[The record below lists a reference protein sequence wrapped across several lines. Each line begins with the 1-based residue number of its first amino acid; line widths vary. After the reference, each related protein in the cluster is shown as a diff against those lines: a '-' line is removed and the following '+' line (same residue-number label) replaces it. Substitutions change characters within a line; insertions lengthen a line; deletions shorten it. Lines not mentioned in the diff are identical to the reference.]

1 MTGPHPICDGL
12 LEYVTGEIGDEER
25 EAFERHL
32 PDCEDCRREIE
43 TLTAAWEA
51 LPFDMERIKPPRDLK
66 RQVFAA
72 LDVLEGKPAPGMRR
86 FAGARRAWMASAAVL
101 AAAFVLVAG
110 GLLWGN
116 VADWFR
122 REAATFPPNPP
133 AAVPV
138 SEMEWSMPL
147 QPAEG
152 AGDHGYGI
160 ACVVRQGGSKQFV
173 VYVFGARRT
182 IGKEAYQ
189 VWLVSGSER
198 RSAGT
203 FRVSDERG
211 VGVLAVPLRAADPI
225 SFDAIGITL
234 EPDADGFQPRGPRV
248 FAGGAPPPG

>member
-1 MTGPHPICDGL
+1 MTGPFPICDRL
-12 LEYVTGEIGDEER
+12 LEYVTKEIGAEDR

-32 PDCEDCRREIE
+32 PDCENCRREVE

-51 LPFDMERIKPPRDLK
+51 LPFEMERIKPPRDLK

-72 LDVLEGKPAPGMRR
+72 LDVLEGKPAAGTWR
-86 FAGARRAWMASAAVL
+86 FAGRRTWPASVIVA
-101 AAAFVLVAG
+101 AAAFLLVAG
-110 GLLWGN
+110 GLLWGSI
-116 VADWFR
+116 ADFFR
-122 REAATFPPNPP
+122 RDAVPFPPDLP
-133 AAVPV
+133 AVIPV
-138 SEMEWSMPL
+138 AEMEWSVPL

-152 AGDHGYGI
+152 KQDDGYGI

-182 IGKEAYQ
+182 TGSEAYQ
-189 VWLVSGSER
+189 VWLVSGGER

-211 VGVLAVPLRAADPI
+211 VGVLTVPIRSDRF

-234 EPDADGFQPRGPRV
+234 EPDANGSQPRGPRV
-248 FAGGAPPPG
+248 FTGGAPPPR

>member
-1 MTGPHPICDGL
+1 MTGPHPICDRL
-12 LEYVTGEIGDEER
+12 LEYVTGEIGAEDR

-32 PDCEDCRREIE
+32 PECEGCRREVE

-72 LDVLEGKPAPGMRR
+72 LDVLEGKPAPGTWR
-86 FAGARRAWMASAAVL
+86 FAGRRARPAAAIVA
-101 AAAFVLVAG
+101 AAAFLLVAG
-110 GLLWGN
+110 GLLWGSI
-116 VADWFR
+116 ADLFR
-122 REAATFPPNPP
+122 RDAAPFPPDLP

-138 SEMEWSMPL
+138 AEMEWSVPL

-152 AGDHGYGI
+152 ERNDGYGI
-160 ACVVRQGGSKQFV
+160 ACVVRQGGSKQFI

-182 IGKEAYQ
+182 TGSEAYQ

-211 VGVLAVPLRAADPI
+211 VGVLTVPIRSDSF

-234 EPDADGFQPRGPRV
+234 EPDADGSQPRGPRV
-248 FAGGAPPPG
+248 FTGGAPPPR